1 MNTEVIKEIA
11 NQLGIAVS
19 AVTKDVIPAYA
30 SYVIA
35 AHISKAIIFVVLAIA
50 LLVIARFCII
60 KSKKYANWEQEK
72 LTKYQRS
79 DMKDKYE
86 ALEATSYVCY
96 GLGALF
102 AGIMVIDLALMIPW
116 ITSPYGA
123 FIHLLMPH

>member
-35 AHISKAIIFVVLAIA
+35 NKISGFIILAVIAIIFLALAKLFIS
-50 LLVIARFCII
+50 
-60 KSKKYANWEQEK
+60 KSKEYVNWEQEK

-86 ALEATSYVCY
+86 SFEMIGFICYTCSIIATIISVVM
-96 GLGALF
+96 LTP
-102 AGIMVIDLALMIPW
+102 IIPW
-116 ITSPYGA
+116 IFSPYGA
-123 FIHLLMPH
+123 FINLLMPH

>member
-19 AVTKDVIPAYA
+19 AVTKEVIPAYA

-35 AHISKAIIFVVLAIA
+35 AHVSKAVIFAVLAIA
-50 LLVIARFCII
+50 LLVIARFCMA
-60 KSKKYANWEQEK
+60 KSKEYANWEQEK
-72 LTKYQRS
+72 LTKYKRS

-86 ALEATSYVCY
+86 TLEAISCFCY
-96 GLGALF
+96 GLGILL
-102 AGIMVIDLALMIPW
+102 AGIMVIALATMIPW
-116 ITSPYGA
+116 IVSPYGA

>member
-1 MNTEVIKEIA
+1 MNTEAIKEIA

-35 AHISKAIIFVVLAIA
+35 AHISKAIIFVVLTIA
-50 LLVIARFCII
+50 LLVIARFCMI
-60 KSKKYANWEQEK
+60 KSKEYANWEQEK

-86 ALEATSYVCY
+86 TFEAISYVCY
-96 GLGALF
+96 GLGAIF
-102 AGIMVIDLALMIPW
+102 AGIMVIELALMIPW
-116 ITSPYGA
+116 IVSPHGA

>member
-30 SYVIA
+30 SYIIA

-50 LLVIARFCII
+50 LLIIARFCMI
-60 KSKKYANWEQEK
+60 KSKEYANWEQEK

-86 ALEATSYVCY
+86 TLEAISYVCY
-96 GLGALF
+96 VLGALF
-102 AGIMVIDLALMIPW
+102 AGIIVRALALIIPW